1 MCYHRNLPGSFFKMP
16 DLNASFWKSLLLTAT
31 CLALLS
37 ASPAVYS
44 QEAFGDDAT
53 DPVRLFE
60 RGQSAHARGELE
72 RAIGFYEQAL
82 KVRPEFPEAEF
93 QRGNAL
99 ASLGRLP
106 EAEAALRAAI
116 SYKKNWA
123 LPHTAL
129 GALLMRQSRDK
140 EAEQFFQ
147 QALAIDGKESLALRL
162 LSEIKLRG
170 GDTKSAL

>member
-1 MCYHRNLPGSFFKMP
+1 MSE
-16 DLNASFWKSLLLTAT
+16 LNTSIWKKTLLAAVTV
-31 CLALLS
+31 LLFCVS
-37 ASPAVYS
+37 AAAQTV
-44 QEAFGDDAT
+44 ETFGDDAT

-72 RAIGFYEQAL
+72 KAIAFYEQAL

-106 EAEAALRAAI
+106 EAEAAFRLAI

-123 LPHTAL
+123 LPYSAL

-140 EAEQFFQ
+140 EAEQSFQ
-147 QALAIDGKESLALRL
+147 QAIAIDNKEG
-162 LSEIKLRG
+162 I
-170 GDTKSAL
+170 